1 MKIITAFDNKKATQ
15 ALNFL
20 ALKEGGLID
29 KLKVV
34 KLMWLA
40 DRLHIRKYGRPIF
53 NDIYFAMPYGAVG
66 SSAKDLAGFNVDGDE
81 KEYLENY
88 LELGRGYKIK
98 SKQKVDLDIFSD
110 SEIEALEKSYR
121 EYGQLNQ
128 FDLAE
133 LSHKFPEWEKFRE
146 VLTSKSSTR
155 ELMDYDD
162 FFKNPSK
169 DEGFKNIFNESAEI
183 LKTSEEAFSENIKVA
198 SYWF

>member
-110 SEIEALEKSYR
+110 SEIE
-121 EYGQLNQ
+121 
-128 FDLAE
+128 
-133 LSHKFPEWEKFRE
+133 
-146 VLTSKSSTR
+146 
-155 ELMDYDD
+155 
-162 FFKNPSK
+162 
-169 DEGFKNIFNESAEI
+169 I
-183 LKTSEEAFSENIKVA
+183 L
-198 SYWF
+198 